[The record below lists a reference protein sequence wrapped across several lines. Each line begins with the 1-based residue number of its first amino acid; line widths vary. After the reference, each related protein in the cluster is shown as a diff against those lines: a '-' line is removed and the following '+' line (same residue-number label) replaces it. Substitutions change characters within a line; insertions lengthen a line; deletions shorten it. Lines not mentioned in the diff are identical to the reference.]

1 MTGTGPS
8 KILFVTGM
16 SGSGKKTA
24 LKTFEDMGWETVDNL
39 PLSLLDQLLSAPP
52 PEGAADEHRPIAI
65 GIDSRTRDFDIDHI
79 LRKVRLLRGADGRD
93 AGILFLDASGAE
105 LARRYSETRSRH
117 PLALDR
123 PIEDGITHERELL
136 APLRE
141 AADHLI
147 ETTGRTTN
155 DLQALLRLRFGDQGA
170 QGASLTV
177 MSFAFSRGVPRDAD
191 LVFDVRYLRNPHW
204 DPALRPKTGLEP
216 EVGAYIMADPIY
228 AEARRRIEDLLL
240 LLLPRYE
247 AEGKSYVTIA
257 FGCTGGKHR
266 SVHMAESIAVRLREA
281 GFSPTLRHRDL
292 SPKKSGAA
300 ESAMP
305 NLGGVTGIVGQGQ

>member
-1 MTGTGPS
+1 VTDIKGPQ

-16 SGSGKKTA
+16 SGAGKLTT

-39 PLSLLDQLLSAPP
+39 PLSLLDQLLAAAP
-52 PEGAADEHRPIAI
+52 PEGATDSNRPLAI
-65 GIDSRTRDFDIDHI
+65 GIDSRTRDFDCDLVVRRVRS
-79 LRKVRLLRGADGRD
+79 LRDSEGRD
-93 AGILFLDASGAE
+93 AGILFLDCSGVE
-105 LARRYSETRSRH
+105 IARRYSATRSLH

-155 DLQALLRLRFGDQGA
+155 DLQALLRLRFGDSGQHG
-170 QGASLTV
+170 SMLTV

-191 LVFDVRYLRNPHW
+191 LMFDMRFLRNPHW
-204 DPALRPKTGLEP
+204 DPLLRPKTGLDAD
-216 EVGAYIMADPIY
+216 VGAYIAADPIY
-228 AEARRRIEDLLL
+228 AEARRRIEDLIL

-247 AEGKSYVTIA
+247 GDGKSYVTIA
-257 FGCTGGKHR
+257 IGCTGGKHR
-266 SVHMAESIAVRLREA
+266 SVHIAEWLAGRLRDA
-281 GFSPTLRHRDL
+281 GFSPTLQHRDL
-292 SPKKSGAA
+292 TLEISGAE
-300 ESAMP
+300 ESIVP
-305 NLGGVTGIVGQGQ
+305 GVGSRGMVR

>member
-1 MTGTGPS
+1 MTAPRPDR
-8 KILFVTGM
+8 ILFVTGM

-39 PLSLLDQLLSAPP
+39 PLSLVDSLLGAAPA
-52 PEGAADEHRPIAI
+52 EGAQGLSRPVAI
-65 GIDSRTRDFDIDHI
+65 GIDSRTREFDVARIVRGVRQ
-79 LRKVRLLRGADGRD
+79 LRDDQGRD
-93 AGILFLDASGAE
+93 ASILFLDASGAE
-105 LARRYSETRSRH
+105 IARRYSETRSRH

-123 PIEDGITHERELL
+123 PIEDGITYERELM

-155 DLQALLRLRFGDQGA
+155 DLQALLRQLFGATGQPS
-170 QGASLTV
+170 QLTV

-191 LVFDVRYLRNPHW
+191 LVFDMRFLRNPHW
-204 DPALRPKTGLEP
+204 DSDLRPMTGLDAA
-216 EVGAYIMADPIY
+216 VGEYISADPIWP
-228 AEARRRIEDLLL
+228 ESLRRIEELLL

-257 FGCTGGKHR
+257 IGCTGGKHR
-266 SVHMAESIAVRLREA
+266 SVHMAETIAARLRDA

-292 SPKKSGAA
+292 VLKKPDVQGDGRA
-300 ESAMP
+300 
-305 NLGGVTGIVGQGQ
+305 GVMLKRSDG